1 VVLSRRGASLAAA
14 AVVLIVAGR
23 LLGVPELYALAV
35 TAAALVVG
43 ALVYVRYYPWQL
55 EAHREVRPPQVSAQG
70 ASRVELSVRNTDTRR
85 SPVLSARDPFDGGR
99 RWARFH
105 IAPLEP
111 GELVRAAYRLPT
123 GERGIFPLGP
133 LEIGVA
139 DPFGLAQRKVPA
151 AALATLTVYPQ
162 IDDIRPLPQARS
174 TDPSGYTSQP
184 SVGAGGEDFYAL
196 RPYELGDD
204 LRRVHWPSTAR
215 QDELMIRQD
224 ELPWQ
229 GRVTVLADLRGEVHT
244 PASLELVLSAVASI
258 VRASIANRRQVR
270 LCTTDGTDTGYGGGQ
285 SHLQAVLE
293 YLAGA
298 DVHPTAGLR
307 GIVAVLAR
315 GFDHGALATVT
326 TDQASD
332 EDLGGLLRLSSRYG
346 SDALVVFA
354 PSAWD
359 PAGRTTRDR
368 PLANP
373 RRVIR
378 VTSERPFA
386 AEWDRAMAS
395 PARRVGALR

>member
-1 VVLSRRGASLAAA
+1 VA
-14 AVVLIVAGR
+14 AVILVVVGR
-23 LLGVPELYALAV
+23 LLAVPELYAMAV
-35 TAAALVVG
+35 IGAATVLG
-43 ALVYVRYYPWQL
+43 AVVYVRWYPWQV
-55 EAHREVRPPQVSAQG
+55 EAHRSVRPPQVPANG
-70 ASRVELSVRNTDTRR
+70 ASRVELAVRNTDTRR
-85 SPVLSARDPFDGGR
+85 SPVLGARDPFDGGR

-133 LEIGVA
+133 LEMSLG
-139 DPFGLAQRKVPA
+139 DPFGLARRTVEA
-151 AALATLTVYPQ
+151 AALATLTVYPH

-229 GRVTVLADLRGEVHT
+229 GLVTVFADLRSPVHT
-244 PASLELVLSAVASI
+244 SSSLELALSAVASI
-258 VRASIANRRQVR
+258 VRANIAHHRQVR
-270 LCTTDGTDTGYGGGQ
+270 LCASDGTDTGHGGGQ
-285 SHLQAVLE
+285 PHLQTVLE

-298 DVHPTAGLR
+298 DVHSADGL
-307 GIVAVLAR
+307 GPILAVLAR
-315 GFDHGALATVT
+315 DVDRGALVVVT

-332 EDLGGLLRLSSRYG
+332 DDLSALTRLTSRYRTP
-346 SDALVVFA
+346 ALVVFGR
-354 PSAWD
+354 SSWD
-359 PAGRTTRDR
+359 PGGRTDRDR
-368 PLANP
+368 PLFNRSGLVLVGAD
-373 RRVIR
+373 
-378 VTSERPFA
+378 RPFA
-386 AEWDRAMAS
+386 AEWDRTMTS
-395 PARRVGALR
+395 LARKAGALR